1 MPGTIGGYGVLV
13 KIDITATPTI
23 ISYLIDTEIPEFEK
37 IMAEATPQNATSGYA
52 VHVATGKRKLGEFK
66 MTLGWDKDEATHAA
80 VKTAFDSNSPVNFN
94 IVTPGTDENIAFS
107 AHVVKMGRVAEQE
120 DFYKC
125 EITVQPTGAPTI
137 T

>member
-1 MPGTIGGYGVLV
+1 MAGTIGGYGILV

-23 ISYLIDTEIPEFEK
+23 ISYLIDAEVPEFEK

-52 VHVATGKRKLGEFK
+52 VWVATGKRKLGEFK
-66 MTLGWDKDEATHAA
+66 ITLGWDKDEATHAA
-80 VKTAFDSNSPVNFN
+80 IRTAFGSDSPVNFN

-107 AHVVKMGRVAEQE
+107 GHVMKLGRIAEQE
-120 DFYKC
+120 DYYKC
-125 EITVQPTGAPTI
+125 EVTVQPTGAPTI